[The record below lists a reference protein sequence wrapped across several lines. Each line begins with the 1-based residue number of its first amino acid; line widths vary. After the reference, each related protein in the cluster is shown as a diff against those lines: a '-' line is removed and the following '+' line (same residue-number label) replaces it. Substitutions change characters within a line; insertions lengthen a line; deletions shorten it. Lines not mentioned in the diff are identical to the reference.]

1 MHNIKTIIFDL
12 GGVLVDLDPNV
23 SILGFKELGLLNA
36 HEYLNAYLQKGIFL
50 EMEEGKLR
58 EEEFYDKFRELSVN
72 KNITNEQIAE
82 AWCRQLLSLS
92 EYKLDLLLELRKKY
106 KVFLLSNTNRV
117 VAAYYSQH
125 FFTKQGLT
133 IDDYFDQLYV
143 SYKIGCVKPYRG
155 IFEYLIAD
163 SGINPQEALFLDDS
177 EKNIITAKELG
188 FQTYLVRPQEDF
200 RHLFQ

>member
-1 MHNIKTIIFDL
+1 M
-12 GGVLVDLDPNV
+12 V
-23 SILGFKELGLLNA
+23 SKSTPTKMRSEVPPIR
-36 HEYLNAYLQKGIFL
+36 Y